1 MLWIARG
8 CMKTGLAASALA
20 AREGLLEA
28 KHMVVNEVEE
38 VKAALELG
46 RNLCTVSTWPLHP
59 SIPPPPSPPV
69 LCPAATQPA
78 IPTHESMTKTP
89 PTDRPTEKRACRI
102 LSLRQP
108 R

>member
-59 SIPPPPSPPV
+59 SIPPPPSPLTPGA
-69 LCPAATQPA
+69 LSRGHAARHPHT
-78 IPTHESMTKTP
+78 
-89 PTDRPTEKRACRI
+89 
-102 LSLRQP
+102 
-108 R
+108 